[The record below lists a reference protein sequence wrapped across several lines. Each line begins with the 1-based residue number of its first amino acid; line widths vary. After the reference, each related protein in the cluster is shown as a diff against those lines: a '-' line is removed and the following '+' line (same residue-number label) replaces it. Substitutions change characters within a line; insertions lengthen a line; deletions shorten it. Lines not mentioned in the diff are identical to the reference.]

1 MRSLFKRNLLE
12 IKIKVAGDGDP
23 QGQRRTIF
31 QDQSKAQAKWGEGE
45 ENGERPRWW
54 PALSFPLTLNPRTE
68 IISSLKPGTLKLP
81 ESYLRSPSWES
92 TRWLQDPLPW
102 PF

>member
-31 QDQSKAQAKWGEGE
+31 QDQSKAQAKWGEG
-45 ENGERPRWW
+45 GRGKKTVSG
-54 PALSFPLTLNPRTE
+54 PAGGQHCRFP
-68 IISSLKPGTLKLP
+68 
-81 ESYLRSPSWES
+81 
-92 TRWLQDPLPW
+92 
-102 PF
+102 